1 MVAAGGRW
9 SSRLASDLFSARY
22 LKQLLLK
29 FGQLVRD
36 KRDGLEVEIIL
47 PAAPSDAVP
56 ELSFAPAN
64 WRAQACQEA
73 DQKACLLHESLLGE
87 HGEQVVYV
95 EPGLARVPGEQ
106 GVGNAQQEAP
116 DLLPPI
122 GAKFGSKV
130 TDCVMKELA
139 CVLKEQAPML
149 VWPHL
154 HAFVRGFEVQGQS
167 DRLAVSIIVQER
179 ACNIGAGGQAD
190 VLGHEAQGVDVAC
203 SAVECEASVFALRQD
218 HVELAHGCAGGPF
231 ALGVC

>member
-1 MVAAGGRW
+1 MLGCTLCNVPRAVQIFVKRGHVWSQLGAGGR
-9 SSRLASDLFSARY
+9 RPHEEAQQLFECLASDLFSARY

-36 KRDGLEVEIIL
+36 KRDGFKVEIIL

-64 WRAQACQEA
+64 WRVKACQEA
-73 DQKACLLHESLLGE
+73 DQKARLLHESLLGE
-87 HGEQVVYV
+87 HGEQVVYI
-95 EPGLARVPGEQ
+95 EPGLVRVPGEQ
-106 GVGNAQQEAP
+106 GV
-116 DLLPPI
+116 

-130 TDCVMKELA
+130 TDCVMKKLA
-139 CVLKEQAPML
+139 CVLKKQAPLL

-179 ACNIGAGGQAD
+179 ACNIFPYG
-190 VLGHEAQGVDVAC
+190 
-203 SAVECEASVFALRQD
+203 
-218 HVELAHGCAGGPF
+218 
-231 ALGVC
+231 